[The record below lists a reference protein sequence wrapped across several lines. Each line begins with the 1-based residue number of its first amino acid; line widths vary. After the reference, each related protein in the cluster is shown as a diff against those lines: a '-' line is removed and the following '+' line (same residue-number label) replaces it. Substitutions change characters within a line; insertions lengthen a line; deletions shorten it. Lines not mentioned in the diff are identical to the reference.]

1 MGVSMTRG
9 GNTRKTGAR
18 YELLAAVHLEKCGYH
33 IIEKNYRCRI
43 WEIDL
48 VACDGAYLVFVEV
61 KYRKNNKKGG
71 AAAAVSTA
79 KQKTISRVADY
90 YMKVHGICADQ
101 SVRFDVVAFDGE
113 EMELIRDAFAYAGNV
128 RF

>member
-1 MGVSMTRG
+1 MTRG

-43 WEIDL
+43 GEIDL

-61 KYRKNNKKGG
+61 KYRRG
-71 AAAAVSTA
+71 ARFGSPAEAVTPAKRRRILDAALCYAA
-79 KQKTISRVADY
+79 QAGLLD
-90 YMKVHGICADQ
+90 APL
-101 SVRFDVVAFDGE
+101 RFDVIEVTPGAIRHIPGAFDATG
-113 EMELIRDAFAYAGNV
+113 LV
-128 RF
+128 